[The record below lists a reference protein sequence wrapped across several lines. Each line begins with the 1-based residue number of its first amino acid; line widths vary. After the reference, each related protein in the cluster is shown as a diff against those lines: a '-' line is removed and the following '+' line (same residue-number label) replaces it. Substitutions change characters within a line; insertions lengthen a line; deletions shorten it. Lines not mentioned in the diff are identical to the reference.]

1 MTMQTRLLNVDGMTC
16 NNCVQS
22 VHTVV
27 SQLPGVDTLS
37 VNLEQKLATVTFD
50 DAQVSVEQIA
60 ETIEDAGFD
69 ATVANS

>member
-16 NNCVQS
+16 NNCAQS
-22 VHTVV
+22 VHMVV
-27 SQLPGVDTLS
+27 SQLAGVETLS
-37 VNLEQKLATVTFD
+37 VNLEEKLATVTFD

>member
-16 NNCVQS
+16 NNCAQS

-27 SQLPGVDTLS
+27 SQLAGVETLS
-37 VNLEQKLATVTFD
+37 VNLEEKLATVTFD

-69 ATVANS
+69 ATVANP